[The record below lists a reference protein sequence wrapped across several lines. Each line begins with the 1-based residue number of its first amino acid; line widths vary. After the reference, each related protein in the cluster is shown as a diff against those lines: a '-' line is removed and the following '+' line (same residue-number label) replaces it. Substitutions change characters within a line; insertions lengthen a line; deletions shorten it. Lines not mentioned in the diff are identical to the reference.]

1 MTHTIKDF
9 DFSQLSPSE
18 RIMLA
23 ETLWESVHDDVQ
35 AATLTD
41 EQVAE
46 LDRRLAELQSGKV
59 QGIPWETF
67 RETLRTRR

>member
-1 MTHTIKDF
+1 MTHTIKDL
-9 DFSQLSPSE
+9 DFSQLTAAE

-23 ETLWESVHDDVQ
+23 QELWDSVHDEVQ

-41 EQVAE
+41 AQVAE
-46 LDRRLAELQSGKV
+46 LDRRLDELQSGKV

-67 RETLRTRR
+67 RDTLRTRR